1 MGAKQGFRAIFLLLF
16 VVASVMADVSVSSAR
31 DIRFDR
37 AGVVDVVP
45 YIGVARPVVFDYTG
59 TGTYLGDLS
68 NLSGGIQGAY
78 WLNNATA
85 IGVDVGMAPGLE
97 TTTWA
102 GSVYVAQNFNA
113 ACPIPQYVSVG
124 VGRQGAGYSLDGAR
138 TVAYLGVGVRYQPLE
153 SPKYGFQA
161 GVKFNSVFDKD
172 CLGDSATRKYATV
185 NVGLVLSM
193 F

>member
-1 MGAKQGFRAIFLLLF
+1 MVAKQGFFASLLLL
-16 VVASVMADVSVSSAR
+16 VSVMADVSVSSAR
-31 DIRFDR
+31 DIRFER
-37 AGVVDVVP
+37 AGVVDVIP
-45 YIGVARPVVFDYTG
+45 YMGFARPVVFDYTG

-78 WLNNATA
+78 WLNNTTN
-85 IGVDVGMAPGLE
+85 IGADVGIAPALE

-113 ACPIPQYVSVG
+113 ACPLLQYVSVG

-138 TVAYLGVGVRYQPLE
+138 NFAYLGVGVRYQPLE

-161 GVKFNSVFDKD
+161 GVKLNSVFDKD

>member
-1 MGAKQGFRAIFLLLF
+1 MDAKQGFFASLLLLF
-16 VVASVMADVSVSSAR
+16 VVVSIMTDVSVSSAR
-31 DIRFDR
+31 DIRFER
-37 AGVVDVVP
+37 TGVVDVVP

-59 TGTYLGDLS
+59 TGTYLGDMS
-68 NLSGGIQGAY
+68 NFSGGIQVAY
-78 WLNNATA
+78 WLNNTTN
-85 IGVDVGMAPGLE
+85 IGADVGMAPGLD

-102 GSVYVAQNFNA
+102 GSVSVTQFFNP
-113 ACPIPQYVSVG
+113 ACPIPQYVSIG
-124 VGRQGAGYSLDGAR
+124 LGRQGAGYSLDGAR
-138 TVAYLGVGVRYQPLE
+138 NVAYLGVGVRYQPLE

-172 CLGDSATRKYATV
+172 CLGDSATRKYTTV